1 VEKKQIARRFE
12 DFKVYKISKIVTKE
26 MYLLTKENILNRD
39 YSFSDQTRRAVVSVM
54 SNIAEGYERGSQKEF
69 IHFFNISKGSNGEI
83 RSQLSIVL
91 GLEYIGKQD
100 YTEST

>member
-54 SNIAEGYERGSQKEF
+54 SNIAEGYERGHRKNSF
-69 IHFFNISKGSNGEI
+69 IFLIYLKGPME
-83 RSQLSIVL
+83 
-91 GLEYIGKQD
+91 K
-100 YTEST
+100 